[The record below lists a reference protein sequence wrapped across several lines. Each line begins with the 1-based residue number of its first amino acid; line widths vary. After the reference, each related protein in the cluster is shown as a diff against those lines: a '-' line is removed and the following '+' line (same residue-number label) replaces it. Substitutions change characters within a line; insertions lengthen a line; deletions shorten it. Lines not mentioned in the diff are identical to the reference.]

1 MTALRTRMI
10 EDMKIR
16 NLAPNTQR
24 AYLAQVSLFAR
35 HFGKSPDLLGQEDIR
50 AYQVYLTEEKD
61 LSPAT
66 IIVAVSALRFL
77 YKVTLHR
84 DWNLEEVIPAPKTPE
99 KLPVILSPEEVLEFL
114 GCVRLNSH
122 RTILT
127 CCYAAGLRI
136 SEAIALQVPHLI
148 AKG

>member
-50 AYQVYLTEEKD
+50 AYQVYLTEEKE

-66 IIVAVSALRFL
+66 LIVAVSALRFL

-84 DWNLEEVIPAPKTPE
+84 DWNLAVVYWESKRRTSNHVFLSNLRALRCLTHVGYYGAIVPE
-99 KLPVILSPEEVLEFL
+99 RAS
-114 GCVRLNSH
+114 
-122 RTILT
+122 
-127 CCYAAGLRI
+127 
-136 SEAIALQVPHLI
+136 
-148 AKG
+148 